1 MTDKEKSINDALNDI
16 FGDDFLE
23 FETNDKSEDDNKD
36 LGFNINTNDIES
48 NNDKNIVFED
58 YDISDKDINSNDI
71 KNDEVA
77 YETNSINNEEN
88 VDINNTTY
96 NNSKDLIDI
105 KSNDTMIE
113 VSNNSNKKSKK
124 YIMYIIIAMV
134 FIVLIVLSI
143 IKLNTSFEKKEYCY
157 YETKDEGYSLTDE
170 YTISYKGNK
179 LLYIEGTY
187 VYNALN
193 DEYKSQIEYI
203 KDEKLPVIVNSNGM
217 SGFTHIYEIGEDTLK
232 ISSYYDILSIDF
244 SLVNKNDNK
253 SNPISYV
260 NLKSNTTYKDLK
272 EDLEKNGYK
281 CTPSK

>member
-58 YDISDKDINSNDI
+58 YDISDKDITSNDI

-96 NNSKDLIDI
+96 NNRKDSIDI
-105 KSNDTMIE
+105 ESNDTMID
-113 VSNNSNKKSKK
+113 VSDNYNKKSKK
-124 YIMYIIIAMV
+124 HIMYIIIAMV

-143 IKLNTSFEKKEYCY
+143 IKLNASFEKKEYCY

-179 LLYIEGTY
+179 LLYVEGVY

-193 DEYKSQIEYI
+193 DEYKNQIEYI
-203 KDEKLPVIVNSNGM
+203 KEEKLPVIVNSNGM

-232 ISSYYDILSIDF
+232 INSYYDILSIDF

>member
-23 FETNDKSEDDNKD
+23 FETNDKSEADNKD

-48 NNDKNIVFED
+48 NDDKNIVFED
-58 YDISDKDINSNDI
+58 YDISDTDITSNEI

-77 YETNSINNEEN
+77 YETNSINNNEN
-88 VDINNTTY
+88 IDINNTVY
-96 NNSKDLIDI
+96 DNSKDSINIQANDAMIDA
-105 KSNDTMIE
+105 
-113 VSNNSNKKSKK
+113 SNNSNKKSKK

-143 IKLNTSFEKKEYCY
+143 IKLNASFEKKEYCY
-157 YETKDEGYSLTDE
+157 YEAKDEGYSLTDE

-179 LLYIEGTY
+179 LLYVEGAY
-187 VYNALN
+187 AYNALN
-193 DEYKSQIEYI
+193 DEYKNQIEYI

-244 SLVNKNDNK
+244 SLVDNK